1 VNWNAILPEL
11 FLSVGTLVVFFLEL
25 FLSRKH
31 YKLLIFVAGL
41 VPLLSILSLFLVQT
55 PTQAFFGVL
64 YTDTSSLIAKGLI
77 YLITGLSLFAS
88 YDYFLKKSS
97 EYGELAYLML
107 LASLGL
113 SLLVSSAN
121 LALLFLSLE
130 LASITMYILIGT
142 FKREY
147 LSKEASYKYLV
158 IGSVGTAMLAF
169 GSAFYYGAVGSL
181 TLRQYAQDNTL
192 FLLGMFLI
200 LSALALKVSS
210 VPFHFWTPDAYEG
223 APTPITAYISTAPKV
238 ALYFLLTKM
247 AMLFSQIGGWMLLV
261 ILLSVLSMFY
271 AGFIAY
277 SQRSVKRLLAYSSVA
292 HAGYFLLGIVVW
304 DKLLNSAMLFY
315 LSVYAF
321 AVLGS
326 FVILAVLEKREN
338 FTHHFMDYKGLGR
351 HDTLLAIFLSLFLF
365 AMIGIPPM
373 ALFIGKLGMFAGLI
387 KLGFLPLALL
397 FLLASIISAGYYLK
411 VIVYMFMEGSQRK
424 WQKVKVSVG
433 EAFVIL
439 VCAVFVLSLGLFPNA
454 LYDLI
459 LKGL

>member
-1 VNWNAILPEL
+1 MNWNAILPEL
-11 FLSVGTLVVFFLEL
+11 LLSIGILVVFFLEL
-25 FLSRKH
+25 FLSKKY
-31 YKLLIFVAGL
+31 YKFLVFVAGI
-41 VPLLSILSLFLVQT
+41 VPLLSVLSLFLVQT
-55 PTQAFFGVL
+55 PAQAFFGVL
-64 YTDTSSLIAKGLI
+64 YTDTYSLIAKGLI

-88 YDYFLKKSS
+88 YDYFLKKGS
-97 EYGELAYLML
+97 EYGELAYLVL
-107 LASLGL
+107 VSSLGL

-142 FKREY
+142 FKGEY

-158 IGSVGTAMLAF
+158 IGSIGTAMLAF

-181 TLRQYAQDNTL
+181 TLKQYSQDNTL

-223 APTPITAYISTAPKV
+223 APTPITAYISTAPKI
-238 ALYFLLTKM
+238 ALYFLLSKM
-247 AMLFSQIGGWMLLV
+247 AMLFSQMKAWVLLV
-261 ILLSVLSMFY
+261 IILSVLSMFY
-271 AGFIAY
+271 AGLIAY
-277 SQRSVKRLLAYSSVA
+277 VQRSVKRLLAYSSVA
-292 HAGYFLLGIVVW
+292 HAGYFLLGVIVW
-304 DKLLNSAMLFY
+304 DKFLNSAMLFY

-326 FVILAVLEKREN
+326 FVVLTVLEKREN
-338 FTHHFMDYKGLGR
+338 FTHHFMDYRGLGR
-351 HDTLLAIFLSLFLF
+351 YDTLLAVLLSLFLF

-373 ALFIGKLGMFAGLI
+373 ALFIGKLGIFAGLV
-387 KLGFLPLALL
+387 KLDLLPLALL
-397 FLLASIISAGYYLK
+397 FLLASLISTGYYLK
-411 VIVYMFMEGSQRK
+411 VIVYMFMEGSERK
-424 WQKVKVSVG
+424 WQKVEVSVG

-439 VCAVFVLSLGLFPNA
+439 VCAIAVVFLGLFPNV
-454 LYDLI
+454 LYELI